1 MAPSDPTRPGVI
13 EFGAGG
19 TVKSIL
25 LNVVGGLLT
34 VWITAA
40 YWFVHSRLRR
50 RKFRKVFGHAKSYFL
65 CYGALIL
72 NPQVRK
78 FIPQQFQK
86 LADFPLTRRSNPAL
100 IFSADTAVSACEIR
114 AASYVSSS
122 LGQDGGVSAE
132 FASDEVLA
140 AELDIDI
147 ISFGA
152 MNNGKTLDL
161 FSNNAN
167 DLAEYDV
174 SQRIF
179 VWKKD
184 RSPLY
189 SPLPN
194 CDYGI
199 IQKIHPE
206 QFPDRTWITCAGIG
220 EWGTSGSAWFLSKR
234 WKKIAKEIR
243 GQDRFVCVIQVEPTK
258 DQSATLIATH
268 SR

>member
-1 MAPSDPTRPGVI
+1 M
-13 EFGAGG
+13 
-19 TVKSIL
+19 
-25 LNVVGGLLT
+25 
-34 VWITAA
+34 
-40 YWFVHSRLRR
+40 HSRIRR
-50 RKFRKVFGHAKSYFL
+50 RKFREVFGHAKSYFL
-65 CYGALIL
+65 CYGALML

-78 FIPQQFQK
+78 FIPPQLQK
-86 LADFPLTRRSNPAL
+86 LADFPLTKRSNHIL
-100 IFSADTAVSACEIR
+100 IFSVDTAVSACEIR
-114 AASYVSSS
+114 AASYISSS
-122 LGQDGGVSAE
+122 LGRDGGVSAE

-140 AELDIDI
+140 AELDLDF

-189 SPLPN
+189 SPRSHF
-194 CDYGI
+194 DYGI
-199 IQKIHPE
+199 IQKIHPK

-220 EWGTSGSAWFLSKR
+220 EWGTSGSAWFLSTR
-234 WKKIAKEIR
+234 WKRIANQVR
-243 GQDRFVCVIQVEPTK
+243 GQDRFVCVVEVEPKK
-258 DQSATLIATH
+258 DQSATLIATY
-268 SR
+268 SRSIAGRLKKIAASID